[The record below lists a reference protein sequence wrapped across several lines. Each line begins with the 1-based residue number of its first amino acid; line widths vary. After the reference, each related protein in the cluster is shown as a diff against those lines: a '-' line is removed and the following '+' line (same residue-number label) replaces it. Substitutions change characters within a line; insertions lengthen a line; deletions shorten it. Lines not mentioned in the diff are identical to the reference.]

1 MNLERV
7 GCMLSNLPPDDD
19 HPYRTGPW
27 RPNTNEY
34 NATALDVVG
43 DLPEDLDGVY
53 LRNTENP
60 VYDSIGR
67 YHPFDGDG
75 MVHMIR
81 FHAGTAEYRNRLVRT
96 IGLEAEREAGRA
108 LWAGLMEPPSRSIR
122 ADGWGARGRMK
133 DASSTDIVVHAGR
146 ALTSFYQCGDL
157 YVLDPLTLEQFGR
170 ETWGGAFPSRI
181 GVSAHQKVD
190 QHTGELLFF
199 NYGTA
204 APYMHYG
211 VVSAANELVHYVD
224 IPLPGPRLPH
234 DMAFTEHYAI
244 LNDCPLFW
252 DADGIAR
259 GVYAARFHPEL
270 PTRFAVI
277 PRRGRS
283 ADVRWFE
290 AQPTYVLHWI
300 NAYETGDEIV
310 LDGFF
315 QSNPAPAPRRT
326 GSAYERM
333 FHYLALDAMGV
344 RAHRWRFN
352 LSTGQTKEEDLSDRT
367 MEFGMINGGYG
378 GRPYRYTYTMTG
390 KPGWFLFD
398 GLVKCD
404 LETGRE
410 QRYAF
415 GDGVY
420 GSETP
425 MAPRIGAAAEDDGYL
440 VTFVTDMNADRS
452 ECWVFDASDI
462 APGPIARVRLPERIS
477 SGTHAYW
484 APARALKA

>member
-1 MNLERV
+1 MHVEAVGRV
-7 GCMLSNLPPDDD
+7 LSNLPADDD

-27 RPNTNEY
+27 RPNYTEY
-34 NATALDVVG
+34 DATDLDVIG
-43 DLPEDLDGVY
+43 DLPADLDGIY

-60 VYDSIGR
+60 VYDAIGR

-81 FHAGTAEYRNRLVRT
+81 FQRGRADYRNRFVRT
-96 IGLEAEREAGRA
+96 VGLAAEQAAGQA
-108 LWAGLMEPPSRSIR
+108 LWPGLMEPPSRALR
-122 ADGWGARGRMK
+122 DHGWGARGLMK

-157 YVLDPLTLEQFGR
+157 YVLDPTTLETRGR
-170 ETWGGAFPSRI
+170 ETWGGRFPSDV
-181 GVSAHQKVD
+181 GVSAHTKVD
-190 QHTGELLFF
+190 AHTGELLFF
-199 NYGTA
+199 NYSTS

-211 VVSAANELVHYVD
+211 VVNAANELVHYVD
-224 IPLPGPRLPH
+224 VPLPGPRLPH
-234 DMAFTEHYAI
+234 DMALTEHYAI

-252 DADGIAR
+252 DAEGIAK
-259 GVYAARFHPEL
+259 GVYGARYHPEL

-290 AQPTYVLHWI
+290 AASTYVLHWI
-300 NAYETGDEIV
+300 NAYEEGDEIV

-315 QSNPAPAPRRT
+315 QRSPAPAPRRT
-326 GSAYERM
+326 GTPYERM
-333 FHYLALDAMGV
+333 FHYLALDAMDA

-352 LSTGQTKEEDLSDRT
+352 LTTGATREEDLSDRV
-367 MEFGMINGGYG
+367 MEFGMINAQHG
-378 GRPYRYTYTMTG
+378 GRRYRYAYNMTG

-398 GLVKCD
+398 GIVKHD
-404 LETGRE
+404 LERGRE
-410 QRYAF
+410 TRYAF

-420 GSETP
+420 GSETA
-425 MAPRIGAAAEDDGYL
+425 MAPRIGATAEDDGYL

-452 ECWVFDASDI
+452 ECLVFSAADLAS
-462 APGPIARVRLPERIS
+462 GPIARIRLPERIS
-477 SGTHAYW
+477 SGTHACW
-484 APARALKA
+484 APAGALNH